1 MQHPAMSPP
10 LFTADLP
17 GVGGRIRARD
27 EDFEVEEVPS
37 YEPCGSGDHLYLWV
51 EKRGVAPEFFAQ
63 TIARKLGTH
72 PGNVGTAGLKDR
84 HAVTRQ
90 WVSVPKECA
99 AGVHKIDGDGVRVLN
114 SGLHTNKL
122 KPGHLRGNRFR
133 ILIRDALG
141 RPAGEEEPTPP
152 APLPK
157 GKGEQEARSL
167 PLAATGAN
175 VERSDTSDS
184 PFPLGRGVGSSVGRE
199 HPILERIRAS
209 GLPNYYGPQ
218 RFGRDGGTVDLGWQ
232 CLAGKAPRRIRPFL
246 FRFALSAVQSLLFND
261 YLARRMND
269 GLFRTVLDG
278 DVMTKWPFGGMFV
291 AKDVG
296 AEQARFDARETVTA
310 GPMFGKKT
318 FPTEAVAAEREAV
331 VLADHKLSPASFG
344 GFGKLVMGTRRQNLV
359 YLDDLASAW
368 EPDGLRLS
376 FTLPAGSYATV
387 LLAEVMKT
395 NLADDAAQG
404 DEGEGEQ

>member
-1 MQHPAMSPP
+1 MQHPAMTPP

-17 GVGGRIRARD
+17 GVGGRIRVRD

-99 AGVHKIDGDGVRVLN
+99 ANVHKIDGEGVRVLN

-122 KPGHLRGNRFR
+122 KPGHLRGNRFV
-133 ILIRDALG
+133 ILIRDAD
-141 RPAGEEEPTPP
+141 RA
-152 APLPK
+152 
-157 GKGEQEARSL
+157 
-167 PLAATGAN
+167 AN
-175 VERSDTSDS
+175 VEA
-184 PFPLGRGVGSSVGRE
+184 
-199 HPILERIRAS
+199 ILDRIRTH

-218 RFGRDGGTVDLGWQ
+218 RFGRDGGTVDLGLQ

-261 YLARRMND
+261 YLSRRMKD

-291 AKDVG
+291 AKDVP

-318 FPTEAVAAEREAV
+318 FPAEGNAAEREAV
-331 VLADHKLSPASFG
+331 VLSDNGLSVASFG

-395 NLADDAAQG
+395 NLAEDDAAEE
-404 DEGEGEQ
+404 DGEGEQ